1 MADHVHALAEGFRL
15 DQYEFQGVLSSSE
28 AGIKYF
34 CLDHEV
40 GRRFAVMECLPS
52 ALVTRQVGGGVV
64 PQSSTAERTF
74 NELLE
79 QFLREA
85 DAAAQFRHPS
95 MVSVH
100 GSLRAN
106 GTGYVLMDYVE
117 GETLSALLART
128 GAIAVGSLM
137 SLASPLMDCVAA
149 MHEAHLLHL
158 DIRPGNVV
166 LGAERNP
173 VLLTYG
179 LGRHS
184 ARGARQ
190 ALGEDRRRP
199 RMTVP
204 RSLYSA
210 FEMYSKIGRVGPWT
224 DIYALGATFYQCV
237 AGRPPSAAP
246 DRMMQDDFAA
256 LSDHYK
262 DSANIAVL
270 AAIDEALGM
279 YVDDRPESIETW
291 REALSGKPA
300 RPRRDRIQ
308 GGGVR
313 IAARG
318 PVRSGEIR
326 TSKGASKKGGLRW
339 AVPALALTAA
349 TAVISYV
356 DTQVLPTPNDGRD
369 AIARV
374 EGVDHSPQL
383 ENQQVA
389 KEPED
394 TGAGV
399 VVADSTDPD
408 ADIGGTR
415 LADPSVEKGTV
426 QIATEALTRDESR
439 PDARLVVDGEG
450 VAVAVGDV
458 GDDERVATGAVDTVG
473 DSPTESEGMDE
484 SDSPTIERSVVA
496 DTGDVPAEERTLT
509 GRQQAHVLAGSYGTL
524 TLDLGPEDATVTI
537 PGAEGGYTPRMKLP
551 EGHHHL
557 QVSRAGYR
565 TAATRVHIA
574 GDTRIRVAL
583 ERESL
588 CELRVLGQPPGGRY
602 PARGTV
608 RGQQSIGSASMFVT
622 FTVDDDGTVLNEG
635 LRVDSKRSQV
645 EFPKHFTRF
654 AGAATE
660 TVLQYRFAFEEPDDG
675 TCMRRQRI
683 SLVIHFRA
691 PSRV

>member
-1 MADHVHALAEGFRL
+1 MADHLHALAEGFRL

-64 PQSSTAERTF
+64 PQSSAAERTF

-79 QFLREA
+79 QFLEEA
-85 DAAAQFRHPS
+85 DAAARFRHPS

-128 GAIAVGSLM
+128 GAIAGGSLM
-137 SLASPLMDCVAA
+137 ALASPLMDCVAA
-149 MHEAHLLHL
+149 MHEAQLLHL

-184 ARGARQ
+184 AGGARQ

-204 RSLYSA
+204 RSPCSA
-210 FEMYSKIGRVGPWT
+210 FEVYSKTGRVGPWT

-237 AGRPPSAAP
+237 AGRPPSAAL
-246 DRMMQDDFAA
+246 DRMMQDDIAV

-262 DSANIAVL
+262 DSADIAVL

-300 RPRRDRIQ
+300 RPRRDRTQ

-318 PVRSGEIR
+318 LVQSGEIR
-326 TSKGASKKGGLRW
+326 TSKGAWKKSGVRW
-339 AVPALALTAA
+339 AVPALAMAAA
-349 TAVISYV
+349 TVVISYV
-356 DTQVLPTPNDGRD
+356 DTHALRTPNDGRD
-369 AIARV
+369 AVARV

-383 ENQQVA
+383 EDQQVA

-399 VVADSTDPD
+399 
-408 ADIGGTR
+408 
-415 LADPSVEKGTV
+415 
-426 QIATEALTRDESR
+426 
-439 PDARLVVDGEG
+439 
-450 VAVAVGDV
+450 
-458 GDDERVATGAVDTVG
+458 
-473 DSPTESEGMDE
+473 
-484 SDSPTIERSVVA
+484 VVA

-524 TLDLGPEDATVTI
+524 TLDLEPDDATVTI
-537 PGAEGGYTPRMKLP
+537 RGTEGGYTPRMKLP
-551 EGHHHL
+551 VGHHYLH
-557 QVSRAGYR
+557 VSRAGYG

-574 GDTRIRVAL
+574 GDTRLRVAL
-583 ERESL
+583 VRERL

-602 PARGTV
+602 PARRTV

-645 EFPKHFTRF
+645 EFPNHFVRF

-660 TVLQYRFAFEEPDDG
+660 TLLQYRFAFNEPDDG
-675 TCMRRQRI
+675 TCTRRQRT
-683 SLVIHFRA
+683 SVVIHFRGRHEDLND
-691 PSRV
+691 SLLTS